1 MPLVDTSLLYI
12 RCAEAKTSR
21 ETGELAVVV
30 THLQPAVCVLADNAG
45 DVIAN
50 VTHVSSDEVRRE
62 EKRREEKRREEKRRE
77 EKRREE
83 KRREEKRKIWQ
94 GRRTKRTGNFR

>member
-30 THLQPAVCVLADNAG
+30 THLQPAVCVLADNAS

-62 EKRREEKRREEKRRE
+62 EKRREEKRREEE
-77 EKRREE
+77 DLA
-83 KRREEKRKIWQ
+83 RKEDKTDRKLSLDSQ
-94 GRRTKRTGNFR
+94 HYLQNL